1 MTIEKQSVL
10 PEYMLWA
17 AVLLIVLALWG
28 EDIDLQHAHQ
38 FPDCKERLSLRSTP
52 VHTFV
57 LAVNVVI

>member
-1 MTIEKQSVL
+1 
-10 PEYMLWA
+10 MLWA